1 VITSLLFLLI
11 SLSSS
16 YLFYKL
22 RVPAGGIIGPIFIFT
37 ALQFADFDPTIPPV
51 TKTVLYSIFGAF
63 FATRISSVLNSGIKS
78 ILMPVVMTILWYLG
92 LTLFSSTVLR
102 TVSDIPSTDAFLS
115 VIPGGIAE
123 MNIIALSYQTDIS
136 IINSFHLLRLF
147 TIILAVPAFIK
158 MIFRVKKL
166 SAQDSARAPFLQKEA
181 GPNIY
186 LRSLPVFA
194 VGGVGSLLFS
204 ALQVPAGGL
213 MGSLV
218 FVVAFELLLRRSD
231 LLPPNL
237 FTVTHSLLGGVIGS
251 NIRVE
256 TFGMLSR
263 VLLPVLI
270 ITAITVSSAFLLAF
284 LIRIALKRNYLA
296 TLLGVMPGGLA
307 VMLSLAESSTED
319 MFYVTSL
326 QTIRLLTAVLIIPNL
341 LLFFGFL

>member
-1 VITSLLFLLI
+1 
-11 SLSSS
+11 
-16 YLFYKL
+16 
-22 RVPAGGIIGPIFIFT
+22 
-37 ALQFADFDPTIPPV
+37 
-51 TKTVLYSIFGAF
+51 
-63 FATRISSVLNSGIKS
+63 
-78 ILMPVVMTILWYLG
+78 
-92 LTLFSSTVLR
+92 
-102 TVSDIPSTDAFLS
+102 
-115 VIPGGIAE
+115 
-123 MNIIALSYQTDIS
+123 
-136 IINSFHLLRLF
+136 
-147 TIILAVPAFIK
+147 
-158 MIFRVKKL
+158 
-166 SAQDSARAPFLQKEA
+166 
-181 GPNIY
+181 
-186 LRSLPVFA
+186 
-194 VGGVGSLLFS
+194 
-204 ALQVPAGGL
+204 